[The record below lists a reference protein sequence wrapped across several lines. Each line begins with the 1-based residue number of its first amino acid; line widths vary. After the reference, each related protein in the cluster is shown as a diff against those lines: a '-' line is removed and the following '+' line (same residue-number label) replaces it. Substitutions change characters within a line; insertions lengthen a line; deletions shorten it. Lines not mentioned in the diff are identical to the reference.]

1 MSVGMSLVINIG
13 FWFERI
19 PSVYAGSGRVKSTKS
34 SSKSSSTEGRAGR
47 IQLCLANMA
56 ARTILAHGS
65 PSQDNGT
72 IQAPP

>member
-1 MSVGMSLVINIG
+1 MAGDGSVSVGMSLVINIG

-47 IQLCLANMA
+47 FGEIAEKLPVAVC
-56 ARTILAHGS
+56 
-65 PSQDNGT
+65 
-72 IQAPP
+72 